1 MAESAHDQGGVLVN
15 LHRLSLFSPTPFAFQ
30 RGYFSRLR
38 NLVCV
43 LPDENG

>member
-15 LHRLSLFSPTPFAFQ
+15 LHRLSLFSPTPDAFFAKL
-30 RGYFSRLR
+30 G
-38 NLVCV
+38 V